1 MSNEQRKVD
10 LQKFK
15 DSQNLNDKSKLLR
28 VAFAVHN
35 RHMSSGAIKEVINSK
50 PNIES
55 FETFKEIID
64 ELQFE
69 LVEFQISKKIES
81 SAIDN
86 LVCFF
91 DEGSFATVTVKGA
104 EKLTLSFS
112 GKHKVEI
119 NQRTI
124 DRVKNS
130 F

>member
-1 MSNEQRKVD
+1 MSNKQRKVD

-64 ELQFE
+64 ELEFE
-69 LVEFQISKKIES
+69 LVEFQISKKLNRVQSTIWYVFLMKV
-81 SAIDN
+81 A
-86 LVCFF
+86 LPRLQL
-91 DEGSFATVTVKGA
+91 KGLKSLHCHFPA
-104 EKLTLSFS
+104 NIKLRLT
-112 GKHKVEI
+112 KQNYQK
-119 NQRTI
+119 
-124 DRVKNS
+124 
-130 F
+130 